1 MTSPQPLNNYK
12 LNKNRPSMA
21 IKVVKKGLGRHQ
33 KGEDVIVCTYQNAD
47 KAVEAIL
54 KRL

>member
-1 MTSPQPLNNYK
+1 MSI
-12 LNKNRPSMA
+12 A
-21 IKVVKKGLGRHQ
+21 VVKKGLGRHQ
-33 KGEDVIVCTYQNAD
+33 KGEDQIVCTYPNAD

>member
-1 MTSPQPLNNYK
+1 MD
-12 LNKNRPSMA
+12 
-21 IKVVKKGLGRHQ
+21 IKVVKTGLGKYQ
-33 KGEDVIVCTYQNAD
+33 EGEDKIVCTYQNAD